1 MVDQQPVPLSRPS
14 GPEHDEADAG
24 PWEFRAL
31 WPVQDP
37 TLGSRTAI
45 KLAAENLPE
54 VLERGNARLL
64 GDPQWRI
71 EEVEDPTQWPY
82 TEFAVVAVAPAVPAH
97 PSREQWPAIVARLAG
112 EGWSDRRIGELFA
125 VPTSLV
131 ETVRRVH
138 DIAAGEA
145 VTPLAA

>member
-1 MVDQQPVPLSRPS
+1 MVEQPVPPPHAS
-14 GPEHDEADAG
+14 EAEDGQAAAG

-31 WPVQDP
+31 WPVQDL

-45 KLAAENLPE
+45 ELAAENLPE

-64 GDPQWRI
+64 GDPVWRI

-97 PSREQWPAIVARLAG
+97 PSREQWPAIVTRLSG

-131 ETVRRVH
+131 EIVRRVH
-138 DIAAGEA
+138 DIATGETTA
-145 VTPLAA
+145 PLAA